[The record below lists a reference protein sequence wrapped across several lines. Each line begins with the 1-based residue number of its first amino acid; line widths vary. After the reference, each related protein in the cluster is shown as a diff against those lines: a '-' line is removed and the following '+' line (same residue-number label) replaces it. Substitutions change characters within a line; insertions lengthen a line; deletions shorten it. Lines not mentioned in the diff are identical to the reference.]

1 MPSLRTITLV
11 VASALCVT
19 GRSLGTAASTSTSSA
34 CSNVELQQVQT
45 QIAAIR
51 ATLESDAGSSSK
63 ASSVPST
70 CVVAL
75 TFDLSAASKD
85 DEETCANDCLAWIE
99 DVVEAPTCGDE
110 EMFMYKRRMTAYL
123 KQCREHRH
131 VRFQENN
138 HFEHSNRLRG
148 LAAGHA
154 EGRGLGVKGLMDALL
169 VVTLNNAL

>member
-1 MPSLRTITLV
+1 WTSLSTIWPVELSSRGDSLLIFPPTEQTCTTMPSLRTITLV

-19 GRSLGTAASTSTSSA
+19 GRSFGTAASTSTSSA

-110 EMFMYKRRMTAYL
+110 EMFMYKR
-123 KQCREHRH
+123 
-131 VRFQENN
+131 
-138 HFEHSNRLRG
+138 
-148 LAAGHA
+148 
-154 EGRGLGVKGLMDALL
+154 
-169 VVTLNNAL
+169 